1 MKIRMHST
9 WFYLGIVLALSC
21 VKTAQAAD
29 HAGHVA
35 AERTLTSADLSVSA
49 PIAALLAKGVVVI
62 PFKSDDVK
70 IVPLY
75 GEAAAQVVPRLG
87 HLHVT
92 LDGAFWHWVHSD
104 DGPIVLQGL
113 SSGRHQITLE
123 LADAAHR
130 ILTTRKL
137 EFVVP

>member
-1 MKIRMHST
+1 MKIRMNPAR
-9 WFYLGIVLALSC
+9 FCFGIVFALWC
-21 VKTAQAAD
+21 INAAQGAEHSGHGAVDQASAA
-29 HAGHVA
+29 
-35 AERTLTSADLSVSA
+35 LSVSD
-49 PIAALLAKGVVVI
+49 PIAPLLLKGVVVI
-62 PFKSDDVK
+62 PFQSETVK

-92 LDGAFWHWVHSD
+92 LDSASWHWVHAD

-113 SSGRHQITLE
+113 SSGKHQLTLE

-130 ILTTRKL
+130 ILTRRTV
-137 EFVVP
+137 EFIVP